1 MSKSSHLFVAASVR
15 ISGMAAEEGIMSGKQ
30 PCGSRLQVSASLCP
44 AESISS
50 DDAIFEEYL
59 RPVLLKVKDNGLF
72 SYEYTDGLSNVKI
85 YYRSDPWENE
95 RLLNKALPELYK
107 GFGTDN

>member
-1 MSKSSHLFVAASVR
+1 MWQQVAGLRLVSHPDDV
-15 ISGMAAEEGIMSGKQ
+15 
-30 PCGSRLQVSASLCP
+30 ASLCP

-85 YYRSDPWENE
+85 YYRSDP
-95 RLLNKALPELYK
+95 
-107 GFGTDN
+107 